1 MDLKVPI
8 GGHSTSV
15 EASSGKKAWTA
26 PRLTLHGTLPALT
39 LGASLTDKDPV

>member
-39 LGASLTDKDPV
+39 FAASGTDNEDT